1 MLHGLLPGLPVGAQG
16 GGVGRSRLD
25 QHVVHVAVAP
35 VFSWLEGADDRMSR
49 VVEVL
54 GRVLVLGLVAATYVP
69 ANQALTQMNPPVP
82 VPEALLAALGGGEH
96 TFPYLICMRTPLSPE
111 HPNEPPTALI
121 KTVEPLYGRRGA
133 RRTHGRPSR

>member
-16 GGVGRSRLD
+16 GGLGCFRLD
-25 QHVVHVAVAP
+25 QHVIHVAVTP

-69 ANQALTQMNPPVP
+69 AREALPEMFPLLPH
-82 VPEALLAALGGGEH
+82 PEALLAALGGGEH
-96 TFPYLICMRTPLSPE
+96 TFPYLICM
-111 HPNEPPTALI
+111 
-121 KTVEPLYGRRGA
+121 
-133 RRTHGRPSR
+133 